1 MQLQLPKDT
10 EGRDR
15 VVIDV
20 IVESWGWAKWS
31 WSWGWAWA
39 WKIHRYRV

>member
-15 VVIDV
+15 VVIDFKV
-20 IVESWGWAKWS
+20 VMGLGDDHDHEDGHELK
-31 WSWGWAWA
+31 
-39 WKIHRYRV
+39 R